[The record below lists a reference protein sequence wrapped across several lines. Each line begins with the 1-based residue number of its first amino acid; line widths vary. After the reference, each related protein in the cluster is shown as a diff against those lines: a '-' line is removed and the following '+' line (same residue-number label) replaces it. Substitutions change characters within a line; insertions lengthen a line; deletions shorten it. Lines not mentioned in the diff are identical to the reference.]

1 MCNGHRAG
9 ACLALPLRTL
19 TRERLEQAILD
30 SPTGTMWA
38 RDVELADVVAALA
51 APRLQVRPVPPR
63 QTIPV
68 ALFASGGL
76 VEAAG
81 FMTLGMFPTV
91 LRWWVAAPL
100 LALGVALLVFAAV
113 NHALQLRWRRMIAPE
128 VARERRLAIATWSR
142 HNLTYE
148 RLTLCPSCGKVSDPL
163 TGAQSAWPR
172 AWRLIYDIDSGGA
185 R

>member
-1 MCNGHRAG
+1 MCNGHGAG

-19 TRERLEQAILD
+19 TRERLEQAIQD
-30 SPTGTMWA
+30 SPTGAMWA

-81 FMTLGMFPTV
+81 FRKIEQRIDDFGIFTV
-91 LRWWVAAPL
+91 S
-100 LALGVALLVFAAV
+100 LA
-113 NHALQLRWRRMIAPE
+113 QRIA
-128 VARERRLAIATWSR
+128 
-142 HNLTYE
+142 
-148 RLTLCPSCGKVSDPL
+148 
-163 TGAQSAWPR
+163 
-172 AWRLIYDIDSGGA
+172 
-185 R
+185 